1 MEKIALNRPSY
12 TCEMLCD
19 LISKLKVMTWENR
32 DRVWAIID
40 TWYNEGSL
48 DDDIAKIRDKIRV
61 TLLSSHAHQ
70 KIMRN

>member
-32 DRVWAIID
+32 DRVWEIID
-40 TWYNEGSL
+40 TWHNEGSL

-61 TLLSSHAHQ
+61 TFHSSRTHQ
-70 KIMRN
+70 KVNDN